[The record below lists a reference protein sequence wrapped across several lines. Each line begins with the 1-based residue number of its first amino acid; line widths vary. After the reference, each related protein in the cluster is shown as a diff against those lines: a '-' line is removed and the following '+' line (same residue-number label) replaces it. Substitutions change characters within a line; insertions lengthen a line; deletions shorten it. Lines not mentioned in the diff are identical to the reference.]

1 MKKSEQKCDNCKFKK
16 NHSAEKYT
24 ILFCNKLREIKYE
37 NDWCAMW
44 KKEKGEIK

>member
-1 MKKSEQKCDNCKFKK
+1 MKKSDQKCDNCKFKK

-24 ILFCNKLREIKYE
+24 VLFCEKLGKLQCK

-44 KKEKGEIK
+44 KPVQKG

>member
-24 ILFCNKLREIKYE
+24 VLFCEKLEKLQCK

-44 KKEKGEIK
+44 KNQQKG